1 MVMKRVLVTYTP
13 ADDERAVFTEN
24 LKELARVDFLSGKP
38 ESERNKLLSSAEII
52 VAQSFSQKEVDPVEV
67 RHLKNLR
74 FIQLVFAG
82 ADSVPYDHIPDNIPI
97 ASNPGAFAQSLAEH
111 VLALTLALAKNLF
124 PKHTLLAEG
133 RFDRSDLNKAVKGAV
148 CGIIGFGGNGK
159 EIAKLMRAVGM
170 KVYAVNRSGQTNVDV
185 DFIGTPQDLEK
196 VLAESDVVVLATP
209 LTRETRNLVGSG
221 ELEQMK
227 ADAILINVA
236 RGDVVDQ
243 GALYEHLKAHPQ
255 FQAGIDTWWS
265 EPDSHG
271 EFRIEYP
278 FFELPNLIGSP
289 HNADDVP
296 GQMRKATEMAVEN
309 VKKFILEK
317 DMKGVIDRGDYLF

>member
-1 MVMKRVLVTYTP
+1 MKRVLVTYTP
-13 ADDERAVFTEN
+13 ADDERFVFTDT
-24 LKELARVDFLSGKP
+24 LKELARVDFLPGKP
-38 ESERNKLLSSAEII
+38 ENERHQLLSCAEI
-52 VAQSFSQKEVDPVEV
+52 VVSQSFSINEVDSVEV
-67 RHLKNLR
+67 RQLKNLR

-82 ADSVPYDHIPDNIPI
+82 ADSVPYGHIPENIPI
-97 ASNPGAFAQSLAEH
+97 ASNPGAFAQPLAEH
-111 VLALTLALAKNLF
+111 VLALTLALAKNLL
-124 PKHTLLAEG
+124 PKHSLLAQG
-133 RFDRSDLNKAVKGAV
+133 RFDRSGLNKAVKGAV

-159 EIAKLMRAVGM
+159 EIAKLMRGVGM
-170 KVYAVNRSGQTNVDV
+170 RVYAVNRSGQTDADV
-185 DFIGTPQDLEK
+185 DFIGTPQDLAK
-196 VLAESDVVVLATP
+196 VLSESHVVVLVTP
-209 LTRETRNLVGSG
+209 LTRVTRNLIGSI

-227 ADAILINVA
+227 ADAILINAA

-265 EPDSHG
+265 EPDHQG

-296 GQMRKATEMAVEN
+296 GQMLKATERAVEN
-309 VKKFILEK
+309 VKKFILRK
-317 DMKGVIDRGDYLF
+317 DMMGLIDRRDYLF